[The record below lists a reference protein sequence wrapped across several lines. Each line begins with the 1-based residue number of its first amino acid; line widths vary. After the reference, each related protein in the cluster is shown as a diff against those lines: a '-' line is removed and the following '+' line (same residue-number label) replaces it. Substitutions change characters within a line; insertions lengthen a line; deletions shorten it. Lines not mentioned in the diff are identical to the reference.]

1 MHRPKQATVDGKVEP
16 CCSCTTSVNRVI
28 AEEVLPRT
36 PVRGNSGSTDSVLL
50 FTTTAVPHSSTTLRS
65 STSCNAPMRTS
76 GGKIALDIG
85 ISNTL
90 AIWEATALPMLC
102 VAARSNLSSINSFA
116 MATSRRIA
124 SRSNAFLIP
133 SCYERKGLR

>member
-36 PVRGNSGSTDSVLL
+36 PVRGKDWFNRFGSTVHNDCGPALEHHPALVDVLQRTDAHL
-50 FTTTAVPHSSTTLRS
+50 GGNIALYIGISTTL
-65 STSCNAPMRTS
+65 AVWDA
-76 GGKIALDIG
+76 IAL
-85 ISNTL
+85 T
-90 AIWEATALPMLC
+90 MLC
-102 VAARSNLSSINSFA
+102 VAARSNLSSINSFV

-124 SRSNAFLIP
+124 SRSNAFLIT